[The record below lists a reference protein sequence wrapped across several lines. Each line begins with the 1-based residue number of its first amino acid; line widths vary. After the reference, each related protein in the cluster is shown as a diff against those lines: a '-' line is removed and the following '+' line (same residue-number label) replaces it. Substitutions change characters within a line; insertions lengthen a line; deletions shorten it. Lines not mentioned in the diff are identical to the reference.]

1 MNNSYFREHRNVFFG
16 LKILKFF
23 DAGADPESGIFL
35 TLDPMENLDPG
46 CLSRICNT
54 VPDNQKTG
62 RHTKKRA
69 SNLPAQQSQ
78 GRIPRKQVRRQGQAP
93 HVCRR
98 QAATRRKKGG
108 GGGRRTQ
115 RRKCGGKL
123 LLRRIE
129 QRRPGKASQA
139 RRQRRRLFGKQAE
152 RSRQPRVGVGHRWQ
166 GGGEGEG
173 VAAAAAAVI
182 AVVPLRNTQG

>member
-1 MNNSYFREHRNVFFG
+1 MRT
-16 LKILKFF
+16 
-23 DAGADPESGIFL
+23 ADPGSRIFL
-35 TLDPMENLDPG
+35 ILVPMETFGSGVFIPDPQHCSG
-46 CLSRICNT
+46 FRTPEDTEKSET
-54 VPDNQKTG
+54 
-62 RHTKKRA
+62 RA

-78 GRIPRKQVRRQGQAP
+78 GGIPRQVRRQGQAP

-98 QAATRRKKGG
+98 QAANRRKKG

-115 RRKCGGKL
+115 RRK
-123 LLRRIE
+123 LLRGVE

-173 VAAAAAAVI
+173 VAAAAV

>member
-1 MNNSYFREHRNVFFG
+1 MNLF
-16 LKILKFF
+16 
-23 DAGADPESGIFL
+23 
-35 TLDPMENLDPG
+35 DPG
-46 CLSRICNT
+46 SGMGKFGSWIII
-54 VPDNQKTG
+54 PDTQHCSGFRRPKDT
-62 RHTKKRA
+62 HTKKRA

-78 GRIPRKQVRRQGQAP
+78 GGLPRQQVRRQGQPP

-98 QAATRRKKGG
+98 QTANRRKKG

-115 RRKCGGKL
+115 RRKCGCKL
-123 LLRRIE
+123 LRGVE

-166 GGGEGEG
+166 GGGEGERI
-173 VAAAAAAVI
+173 AAAAAAV
-182 AVVPLRNTQG
+182 PLRNTGTQGWTEKEGVI